1 MVDGPLLRTGEVAA
15 RLGVSRQHVVDLC
28 AQGKLRYV
36 LVGSHRRVPE
46 SAVTAVLAPDHDR
59 YSDGHQQS
67 LALHAAVVAKLI
79 DDPERVLGIARRN
92 LQRDIDTGTVHD
104 RRYIREWELLIDQ
117 GLPALIEAMLDPSDQ
132 GVTLRSCTPFTGVLD
147 PEQVRAIKR
156 VYRKKRVATGV
167 A

>member
-1 MVDGPLLRTGEVAA
+1 MVDDPLLRTGEVAA

-28 AQGKLRYV
+28 TQGKLRYV
-36 LVGSHRRVPE
+36 LVGAHRRVPE
-46 SAVTAVLAPDHDR
+46 SAVTAVLAPDRDR

-67 LALHAAVVAKLI
+67 LVLHAAVVAKLI

-92 LQRDIDTGTVHD
+92 LQRDTDTGTVHD

-117 GLPALIEAMLDPSDQ
+117 GLPALIEAMLDPSDH

-156 VYRKKRVATGV
+156 VYRKRRVAAGV

>member
-1 MVDGPLLRTGEVAA
+1 MDDLFLRTGEVAD

-28 AQGKLRYV
+28 TQGKLRYV
-36 LVGSHRRVPE
+36 LIGSHRRIPE
-46 SAVTAVLAPDHDR
+46 SAVIAMLAPGRGR

-79 DDPERVLGIARRN
+79 DDPERVLGIAGRN
-92 LQRDIDTGTVHD
+92 LQRDIDTGSIHD
-104 RRYIREWELLIDQ
+104 LRYSREWEMLIDQ
-117 GLPALIEAMLDPSDQ
+117 GLPALIEAMLDPSDR

-147 PEQVRAIKR
+147 SGQVQAIKR
-156 VYRKKRVATGV
+156 IYRKKQVAPGV